1 MKPMRK
7 LLFAFAGALLA
18 ACSMKV
24 FATPQAPQAA
34 VAAEKPAK
42 NVAKKAT
49 GDPGELKFKE
59 NCGRCH
65 NPPDAISPREAK
77 AVMQHMRVRAM
88 LTAEDEKLILK
99 FLAP

>member
-18 ACSMKV
+18 VCSMKV

-34 VAAEKPAK
+34 VAAQKP
-42 NVAKKAT
+42 AKKAT
-49 GDPGELKFKE
+49 GDRGELKFKE

>member
-7 LLFAFAGALLA
+7 FLFIFAGALLA
-18 ACSMKV
+18 VCSMKV
-24 FATPQAPQAA
+24 FATPQAPQAP
-34 VAAEKPAK
+34 AATQKPAK

-49 GDPGELKFKE
+49 GDPSELKFKE

-65 NPPDAISPREAK
+65 NPPDALSPREVK
-77 AVMQHMRVRAM
+77 AVVQHMRVRAM
-88 LTAEDEKLILK
+88 LSAEDEKLILK